1 MGLLIS
7 FTVTVTIIVAIVYIL
22 KIELD
27 KLG

>member
-7 FTVTVTIIVAIVYIL
+7 VVVTVTIIAAIVYIL
-22 KIELD
+22 KIELE

>member
-7 FTVTVTIIVAIVYIL
+7 FTVTVTIIVAIVYVL
-22 KIELD
+22 KTELD